1 MSNDAKPVSVKVTLT
16 EQDLADGITAMSV
29 FHKVRW
35 LIVAL
40 LVVVNVV
47 AWRTGALASRDTLG
61 AQVIT
66 FVVFVGF
73 AFWGPRLS
81 ARRQF
86 AAMTKAGELDVT
98 YTFDAEGVTI
108 HSSGGATSV
117 AYRELVKVV
126 RGKAALLLYTAR
138 QVARVVPL
146 RAFSDEDRARVLAW
160 LPSSRAQ

>member
-1 MSNDAKPVSVKVTLT
+1 MPNDAKTISAKVTLT
-16 EQDLADGITAMSV
+16 EQDLADGIITMSV
-29 FHKVRW
+29 FHKIRW

-40 LVVVNVV
+40 LVVVNIV
-47 AWRTGALASRDTLG
+47 AWRTGALMSRDTLT

-66 FVVFVGF
+66 FVAFVGF

-81 ARRQF
+81 ARRQL
-86 AAMTKAGELDVT
+86 AAMAKAGEVDVT

-108 HSSGGATSV
+108 NSSGGATSM
-117 AYRELVKVV
+117 AYRELVKIV
-126 RGKAALLLYTAR
+126 RGKSALLLYTAP

-160 LPSSRAQ
+160 LPSS